1 MDLWLRN
8 FDGALKSPSYLSK
21 GSTWGKRVRFVW
33 SILQKFLRS
42 WRKISGI
49 LAKNFREGY
58 WSTILDVQRNF
69 LEDFFQKKNVFA
81 IVFRLWKLKIWA
93 SWEYSLSSTE
103 FYVSRGTFWGK
114 IFLTEN
120 ILSLFVFRV
129 RLKTF
134 PNFGG
139 NLSAM
144 SSNLLSIYRKKY
156 LEERCFL
163 SKNWS
168 SYTSH
173 KNFALWAKRTRALA
187 KTYRRVCQNCI
198 LRARRIIWRK
208 VFFFKNYTSLVIF
221 RLRAK
226 L

>member
-1 MDLWLRN
+1 MKYLAKISQILTENFRN
-8 FDGALKSPSYLSK
+8 F
-21 GSTWGKRVRFVW
+21 GK
-33 SILQKFLRS
+33 KFPG
-42 WRKISGI
+42 GI
-49 LAKNFREGY
+49 LKYDSRCPEKLFGR
-58 WSTILDVQRNF
+58 
-69 LEDFFQKKNVFA
+69 FFPKKNVFA
-81 IVFRLWKLKIWA
+81 IVFRLWEFKNWA
-93 SWEYSLSSTE
+93 SWEYSSSSTE
-103 FYVSRGTFWGK
+103 FYVSRGTFWGNT
-114 IFLTEN
+114 FLTEN
-120 ILSLFVFRV
+120 VSFFVCFQIRI
-129 RLKTF
+129 KTI

-163 SKNWS
+163 SKNWP

-208 VFFFKNYTSLVIF
+208 VFFLKNYTFLVIF
-221 RLRAK
+221 RLRPK